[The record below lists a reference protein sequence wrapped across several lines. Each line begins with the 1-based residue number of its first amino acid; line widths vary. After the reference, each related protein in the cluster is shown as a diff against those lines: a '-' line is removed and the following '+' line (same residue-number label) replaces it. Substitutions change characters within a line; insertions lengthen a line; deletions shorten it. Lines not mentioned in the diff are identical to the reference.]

1 MMSDVFAANSGGET
15 SSSGQSANDNDNE
28 EDYSFDYDDY
38 VELTDQTL
46 LKIEQNDPS
55 ITLLR
60 WDYSYF
66 VNDDDD
72 DDNNEKSKRVGNAI
86 GNNTH
91 IKGLG
96 GDTNFLDTNLCRGIA
111 NNQSIKHLDFMDID
125 DLSEEKITTLF
136 PIFEHNYIESIHLCQ
151 CEIDGGSEYINTA
164 LTSALSKFNTLRSI
178 SLDSLCVD
186 NLDEFVDIMRELQRH
201 HNLSSL
207 GLNFGWMESTAWSS
221 VGEVL
226 KACKVKALEMVR
238 CSINDENAALLVNAL
253 KENDTLR
260 ELFFFGY
267 EFDPHDRDT
276 QLYAAGWRSL
286 FSLVT
291 SHSLEKLSITEAD
304 IYNDDVIELAEKLA
318 NNSTLKELSLGGK
331 RNLTRVGWRAIFTSL
346 QTTSALES
354 LTIDMAK
361 DVNDGDLA
369 VLVSVIGNSTLKELS
384 FEGYYNSDL
393 SVQRSISTQ
402 GWRPLAQMLG
412 DTNRCKL
419 EKLSMRSNIVGDEV
433 VIDMAHALVNNTC
446 LREWDMTNNYLIT
459 ARGWD
464 ALSTLLCDMS
474 SIGNT
479 YSSNHIISV
488 DSQLTTTRLND
499 LSNIN
504 KNKSI
509 SDAARKK
516 IMKYHFTSTEQVG
529 TSLGMR
535 VVSEMDWV
543 VLPQVIAWAGRK
555 HDNEGCTTLYQLLR
569 CIPELVEDQTLTKTG
584 VGEKRKIGC
593 L

>member
-1 MMSDVFAANSGGET
+1 MSD
-15 SSSGQSANDNDNE
+15 DE
-28 EDYSFDYDDY
+28 EYSFDYDDY
-38 VELTDQTL
+38 TELTDQTL

-60 WDYSYF
+60 WNYSYF
-66 VNDDDD
+66 VNNDD
-72 DDNNEKSKRVGNAI
+72 DDNNEKSKRVGIAI
-86 GNNTH
+86 GNNTR
-91 IKGLG
+91 IRGLG
-96 GDTNFLDTNLCRGIA
+96 GDTNFLDIALCRGIA
-111 NNQSIKHLDFMDID
+111 NNRSIKHLDFMDID

-136 PIFEHNYIESIHLCQ
+136 PIFEHNNIESIHLCQ
-151 CEIDGGSEYINTA
+151 CETDDGYYNTA

-178 SLDSLCVD
+178 SLDSHCVD
-186 NLDEFVDIMRELQRH
+186 TIDEFIDIMRELQRH

-207 GLNFGWMESTAWSS
+207 GLNFFGWEGTWSS

-226 KACKVKALEMVR
+226 KACKVKALEMVH
-238 CSINDENAALLVNAL
+238 CSINDENAAVLVDAL
-253 KENDTLR
+253 GENDTLR
-260 ELFFFGY
+260 ELFFYGY

-354 LTIDMAK
+354 KTIDMAK
-361 DVNDGDLA
+361 DVNDDDLA
-369 VLVSVIGNSTLKELS
+369 VLVSVIGNGTLKELC

-433 VIDMAHALVNNTC
+433 VIDMAHALVNNTY
-446 LREWDMTNNYLIT
+446 LKELDLTNNYLIT
-459 ARGWD
+459 ARGWN
-464 ALSTLLCDMS
+464 ALSTLLCDVS

-479 YSSNHIISV
+479 YSSNHTLSV
-488 DSQLTTTRLND
+488 DSQLATTRLND
-499 LSNIN
+499 LSYVN
-504 KNKSI
+504 KNNSI
-509 SDAARKK
+509 TNAARKK
-516 IMKYHFTSTEQVG
+516 ITKYHFTSTEQVG
-529 TSLGMR
+529 TSLGMQ
-535 VVSEMDWV
+535 VVSEMDWI

-555 HDNEGCTTLYQLLR
+555 HDDEGCTVLYQLLR
-569 CIPELVEDQTLTKTG
+569 GIPELVEYQTLTKTV